1 MKRSTM
7 KKIGNVAL
15 NVLLYLFLAIC
26 ILSVFL
32 TVFSKR
38 SVDGAAEIL
47 GYQMRLVVSDSMGEC
62 EKTDVSDYEIG
73 SIPIYSMVFVKVM
86 PTDEAE
92 ADGWYRSLEVGDV
105 LTIRYVYTS
114 QVTITHRIVSITE
127 KESGGFIIELA
138 GDNTTSESKQLYQTI
153 DTSIPDSTNYVIGQ
167 VVGQS
172 YPLGILMSIISHPIG
187 TVLIVIL
194 PCVVIMALEVAKI
207 VRVMNA
213 DKKQKAQ
220 EEADKKNE
228 EIELL
233 RQRLAELEK
242 SQTGGGAPADKENNS
257 EEEKE

>member
-92 ADGWYRSLEVGDV
+92 ADEWYRSLEVGDV

-172 YPLGILMSIISHPIG
+172 YPLGVLMSIISHPIG

-194 PCVVIMALEVAKI
+194 PCAIIVLLEVLKI
-207 VRVMNA
+207 VRLLTG
-213 DKKQKAQ
+213 DKKKKAA
-220 EEADKKNE
+220 EERARKD
-228 EIELL
+228 
-233 RQRLAELEK
+233 AELEELRRK
-242 SQTGGGAPADKENNS
+242 VAELESNKKTAQS
-257 EEEKE
+257 EEERNE